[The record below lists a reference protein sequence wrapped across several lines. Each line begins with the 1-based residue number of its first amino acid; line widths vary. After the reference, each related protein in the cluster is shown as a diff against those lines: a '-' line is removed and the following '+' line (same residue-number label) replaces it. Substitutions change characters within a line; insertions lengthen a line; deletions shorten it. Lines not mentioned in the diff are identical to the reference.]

1 MSKSVRALLLPCL
14 LLMGSLMS
22 FVAAQIPGEYPHLV
36 LTNSAGD
43 PAPPPSGPFDNSGV
57 ASVPAGS
64 AVEISLTYQA
74 LAQPNPNVLWG
85 LLISVQETGFPTNVT
100 PPPLFTQPPF
110 NFFFGPM
117 IDASGASSLLLS
129 VPANLEGVEA
139 FVQAVT
145 YDSTSFPNLQL
156 SNGVRVQTTSPRF
169 NAAFSFAR
177 FAFGLNESGLEGV
190 SSRDLDGD
198 TLNSLAPLGPN
209 APPATETDSPGFEPG
224 FIFLPVLPNVAD
236 APVNPLARPYTRLAQ
251 NVTGFIGLNEIFV
264 EDASYFPPRGEALIQ
279 HAEENPFASPSSANV
294 NLPNVERVT
303 YSGIEL
309 DSVTGHHKLTGVKRV
324 RVGTTGSTT
333 YLHDVGE
340 LVWGRYTFASSPAA
354 RTRTRVALDASNAET
369 PHVVIPAFTADLGE
383 GVVTRD
389 QDLYLFEEVDTDRQG
404 FAVLDRVT
412 HSWHIIEDSIVE
424 SSVDRFW
431 DPMVSISPD
440 GRSMIACQRVA
451 GGPLGWDSN
460 PDELFAIRLDGLN
473 WPASASEVW
482 EVSYELHP
490 DPPLGIGYA
499 ESREVYMRSVGIIGP
514 DPDNFVAY
522 VGLKAKWQ
530 KTSLGQSYDPI
541 IGHEGFWMREE
552 LLVKE
557 YVEVPLI
564 PPGSSKGTP
573 SIPRPFITEDFG
585 LTGTGLPIVRFDP
598 SPLLNPDKTKMF
610 LTAGAKDAQEDIYV
624 VRNIQVGADGEVTR
638 VIQNLSGLGFS
649 GGTGDTAT
657 RIHRFELGG
666 HGTGTR
672 VALSPGETQIA
683 WLREENVNADYIMIA
698 RTNGADYSSVDSVY
712 KAPTGINFR
721 EPGEYLQNHIV
732 NSMYFV
738 DEDNLVFL
746 MGDGPRNDALGISV
760 NNFPRFDLF
769 RYTISTDTMVNLSR
783 TSGSPNDFETLGK
796 IRPAG
801 SFKSSDGRFL
811 YILRDGP
818 VSQGNTTLPADTE
831 VFNLLGLNLET
842 YQVFDVTGDELGG
855 GVGLPNLDIPDEECL
870 TPVET
875 AAVTQYVEGWGG
887 QSGMHYFT
895 SHLNGDAT
903 LTDELFVVDAN
914 APFVALEV
922 TEDSPE
928 GSHISN
934 VAPNP
939 YSSLVLFGRTADSA
953 RYAATQHPFAVDLDN
968 FLFERDL
975 TPTFQVG
982 GQPFGRLVDGSV
994 HFIPPTSGSGDAVIF
1009 AAGSSVVGDSF
1020 GVAQNTSSVYYSL
1033 ANVSDPVAEPVPTLI
1048 PVLSTNSLG
1057 VNYRIYLLSAGAS
1070 VSP

>member
-1 MSKSVRALLLPCL
+1 MGAWAPSVE
-14 LLMGSLMS
+14 
-22 FVAAQIPGEYPHLV
+22 AQVPGEYPHLV
-36 LTNSAGD
+36 LTNSVGD
-43 PAPPPSGPFDNSGV
+43 QAPPSSGPFDNSGV
-57 ASVPAGS
+57 SSVSAGS

-74 LAQPNPNVLWG
+74 LAQPNPSVLWG

-129 VPANLEGVEA
+129 VPAGLVGVEA

-169 NAAFSFAR
+169 NVAFSFAR
-177 FAFGLNESGLEGV
+177 YAAGLNDSGLQGV
-190 SSRDLDGD
+190 SSRDIDGD
-198 TLNSLAPLGPN
+198 TLNTLVPLGPN
-209 APPATETDSPGFEPG
+209 GPPSTDADPPGFEPG
-224 FIFLPVLPNVAD
+224 FIFLPVLPNVPD
-236 APVNPLARPYTRLAQ
+236 APVNPLARPFTRLAEGL
-251 NVTGFIGLNEIFV
+251 TSFIGLNEILV
-264 EDASYFPPRGEALIQ
+264 EDVSYFPPRGEVLVQQAD
-279 HAEENPFASPSSANV
+279 ENPFATPSSANV
-294 NLPNVERVT
+294 NLPNLERMTYTGVE
-303 YSGIEL
+303 I
-309 DSVTGHHKLTGVKRV
+309 DSETGHHKLKGVRRV
-324 RVGTTGSTT
+324 RVGTTGSLS
-333 YLHDVGE
+333 YPHDAGD

-389 QDLYLFEEVDTDRQG
+389 QDLYLFEEVDAGLQG

-412 HSWHIIEDSIVE
+412 HSWHIIEDSIVDTAT
-424 SSVDRFW
+424 DRVW
-431 DPMVSISPD
+431 DPMVCIAPD

-451 GGPLGWDSN
+451 GGTLTWDSN
-460 PDELFAIRLDGLN
+460 PDGLFAIRLDGLD
-473 WPASASEVW
+473 WPASGSEVW

-490 DPPLGIGYA
+490 DPVSPANHA
-499 ESREVYMRSVGIIGP
+499 ESREIYMRSVGIIGP

-522 VGLKAKWQ
+522 VGLKTKWQ

-541 IGHEGFWMREE
+541 LGHEGFLMREE

-564 PPGSSKGTP
+564 PPGSFKGLP
-573 SIPRPFITEDFG
+573 SMPRPFISEDFDP
-585 LTGTGLPIVRFDP
+585 TGTGLPIVRFDP
-598 SPLLNPDKTKMF
+598 SPLINPDKTKMF
-610 LTAGAKDAQEDIYV
+610 VSAGSAEAVEDFLVI
-624 VRNIQVGADGEVTR
+624 RNIQIGAVGVVTR
-638 VIQNLSGLGFS
+638 VIQNISGLGFT

-672 VALSPGETQIA
+672 AALSPDGTRIA
-683 WLREENVNADYIMIA
+683 WLRQENVNADYIMIA

-712 KAPTGINFR
+712 KAASGINFR

-732 NSMYFV
+732 SSMYFV

-746 MGDGPRNDALGISV
+746 MGDGPHNDALGLVS

-783 TSGSPNDFETLGK
+783 TSENPNDFETLGK

-801 SFKSSDGRFL
+801 SFKSDDGRFL

-818 VSQGNTTLPADTE
+818 VSQGNTTLPVDTE
-831 VFNLLGLNLET
+831 VFNLIGLNLET

-875 AAVTQYVEGWGG
+875 AAVTQYVEGWGS

-903 LTDELFVVDAN
+903 LTDELFVVDAD

-922 TEDSPE
+922 TSGSPE
-928 GSHISN
+928 GAHITN
-934 VAPNP
+934 VAPSP
-939 YSSLVLFGRTADSA
+939 YSSVVLFARTSDSA
-953 RYAATQHPFAVDLDN
+953 RYASTQHPFAVDLDN

-975 TPTFQVG
+975 TPAFQVG
-982 GQPFGRLVDGSV
+982 GQPFGRLMDGSI
-994 HFIPPTSGSGDAVIF
+994 HFIPATSGAGDAVIF
-1009 AAGSSVVGDSF
+1009 AAGSNVVAESF

-1033 ANVSDPVAEPVPTLI
+1033 ASVSDPVTEPLPTLI

-1057 VNYRIYLLSAGAS
+1057 VNYRIYILSAGAS
-1070 VSP
+1070 ASP